1 MANNGSLNF
10 EIPAEMR
17 EFAEKSV
24 KQAKQAFDGYIAAT
38 QQAAGT
44 VETQAKTMQSGARE
58 AGQMAMSFA
67 ERNVAASFEFAQR
80 LMQVRDAKEV
90 TALQAEFIKKQ
101 IETLTDQAKEMS
113 QQAAKIAGSGTGH

>member
-67 ERNVAASFEFAQR
+67 ERNVAASFEFSQR